1 VKIVIAIDG
10 ELLVPQDM
18 TLGIQGQRKAAANIV
33 SRLGGLI
40 EAGHRMVI
48 THGNGP
54 QVGNILFRAEV
65 ASHAVHT
72 VPLDVCGADTQGATG
87 YLLEQALRN
96 WLYQAEIQKDVA
108 ALVTQVVVEKP
119 NIDTPTTKGVG
130 PFFDLNRARAY
141 ENNRSWKFAM
151 VPGYGYQRVV
161 PALVPYRVIEA
172 RTIRTLLELGLIVI
186 CAGGGGIPVW
196 VDAQGRHVGVEA
208 VVDKAY
214 TAVLLAQEVKA
225 ETIVFVS
232 PVPRIERAFTD
243 SVLNGVACLPRSAI
257 AELLEQ
263 RSDLEDS
270 IRAKLIASQEF
281 FQCGGQSVLLVSPE
295 QLDIISPRL
304 SWGVRLVADEI
315 VSE

>member
-1 VKIVIAIDG
+1 MKIVVAIDG

-18 TLGIQGQRKAAANIV
+18 TLGIQGQRDTAANIA
-33 SRLGGLI
+33 SKMGSLI
-40 EAGHRMVI
+40 KAGHQMVI

-54 QVGNILFRAEV
+54 QVGNMLFRAEV

-96 WLYQAEIQKDVA
+96 WLHQADIQKDVV

-119 NIDTPTTKGVG
+119 DIDVPATKGIG
-130 PFFDLNRARAY
+130 PFFDLDRARAY
-141 ENNRSWKFAM
+141 EANRGWKFAM
-151 VPGYGYQRVV
+151 IPGCGYQRVV
-161 PALVPYRVIEA
+161 PALVPYQIIEA
-172 RTIRTLLELGLIVI
+172 GTIRTLMELGLIVI

-196 VDAQGRHVGVEA
+196 VDAQGRYIGVEA

-225 ETIVFVS
+225 ETIIFVS
-232 PVPRIERAFTD
+232 PMAKIERAFTN
-243 SVLNGVACLPRSAI
+243 SVLNGIVCLPRSAI
-257 AELLEQ
+257 AQSLEQ
-263 RSDLEDS
+263 RPDLEDS
-270 IRAKLIASQEF
+270 VRTKLTAAQKF
-281 FQCGGQSVLLVSPE
+281 LQAGGQSVLLVSPE
-295 QLDIISPRL
+295 QLDSAPQP
-304 SWGVRLVADEI
+304 SWGVRMVADEL